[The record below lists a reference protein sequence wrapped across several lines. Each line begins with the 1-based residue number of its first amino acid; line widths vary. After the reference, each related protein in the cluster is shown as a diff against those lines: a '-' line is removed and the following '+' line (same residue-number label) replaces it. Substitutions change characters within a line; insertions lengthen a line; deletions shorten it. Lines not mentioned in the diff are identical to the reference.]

1 LLLQEFDIEIRDK
14 KSSENVVADHL
25 SRITVDFTEE
35 AVPISETFPDEHLMH
50 IAHSHSPWFAD
61 IVNYLVTGQMPLH
74 WGRQDK
80 SKFMSVV
87 KNFFGTILTCS
98 SIVPIKSLGDAF
110 PSLTNPVSSP
120 SVMIMLVKAT
130 SVQRR
135 PLQRYCS
142 VVFTGL
148 PSFKTLTLIVFH
160 ASAVR
165 S

>member
-1 LLLQEFDIEIRDK
+1 
-14 KSSENVVADHL
+14 
-25 SRITVDFTEE
+25 
-35 AVPISETFPDEHLMH
+35 
-50 IAHSHSPWFAD
+50 
-61 IVNYLVTGQMPLH
+61 VNYLVTGQMPLH

-87 KNFFGTILTCS
+87 KNFFWDDPYLFKYCPDQI
-98 SIVPIKSLGDAF
+98 IRRYI
-110 PSLTNPVSSP
+110 PSLTNPVSSS
-120 SVMIMLVKAT
+120 SVMIMPVEAT

-142 VVFTGL
+142 AVFTGL

>member
-1 LLLQEFDIEIRDK
+1 
-14 KSSENVVADHL
+14 
-25 SRITVDFTEE
+25 
-35 AVPISETFPDEHLMH
+35 MH
-50 IAHSHSPWFAD
+50 IAHAHAHSRGFAD

-87 KNFFGTILTCS
+87 KNFFWDDPCS

-110 PSLTNPVSSP
+110 SSLTNPVSSH
-120 SVMIMLVKAT
+120 SVMIMPVEAT

-135 PLQRYCS
+135 PLQRYYS
-142 VVFTGL
+142 AVFTGL